1 MLIKEDSELYSGHR
15 HRLRERFI
23 TSGFGSL
30 ADYEILELLL
40 FLAKPRGDV
49 KPLAKKL
56 IANFGS
62 LQRIFSASEE
72 NLSEIEGVGKSI
84 ISSLKLVKESAAR
97 MLKEEIKK
105 TTIIQSWSAL
115 IEYLKVSMAYIKTE
129 QFRVLFLNKKNMLI
143 ADELQ
148 EVGTVDQT
156 PVYPRE
162 IVKRALFHEATA
174 IILVH
179 NHPSGNSN
187 PSNADIQMTKK
198 IISALSSVGVDV
210 HDHIIICD
218 KDFYSFKSNML
229 I

>member
-1 MLIKEDSELYSGHR
+1 MLTKEDSELYKGHR
-15 HRLRERFI
+15 TRLRERFLS
-23 TSGFGSL
+23 SGFNSL

-56 IANFGS
+56 ISTFGS
-62 LQRIFSASEE
+62 LQRVFCASEE
-72 NLSEIEGVGKSI
+72 NLCEIKDVGQSV

-105 TTIIQSWSAL
+105 TTILQSWSAL
-115 IEYLKVSMAYIKTE
+115 IDYLKVSMGYIKTE
-129 QFRVLFLNKKNMLI
+129 QFRVLFLNKKNILI

-162 IVKRALFHEATA
+162 IVKRVLFHEATA

-179 NHPSGNSN
+179 NHPSGNSS
-187 PSNADIQMTKK
+187 PSNADIVMTKK
-198 IISALSSVGVDV
+198 IIAALA
-210 HDHIIICD
+210 
-218 KDFYSFKSNML
+218 
-229 I
+229 